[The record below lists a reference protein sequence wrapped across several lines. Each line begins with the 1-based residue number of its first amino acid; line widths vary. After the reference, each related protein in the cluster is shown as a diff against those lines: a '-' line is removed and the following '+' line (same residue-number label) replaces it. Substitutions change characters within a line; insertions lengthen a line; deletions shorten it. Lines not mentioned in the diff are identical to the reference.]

1 MYARHYR
8 GRIGRAAEGRAYAEG
23 QSDQPLH
30 AGKHAVFNPGKD
42 RSENRQRQI
51 SGNQNR
57 HQRRDEQIDDLRHD
71 FMQPLF
77 QHAHEPYG
85 DHHRDHMSLVSGEI
99 DFIQTEPHLRRG
111 NAVRR
116 SHAPGVHQIRMDHD
130 HADHSSQELV
140 AAKYLRR
147 ADCHQNGQEGKRRV
161 GKQMDDGIGSGLCHL
176 GPDITQALQ
185 KAHQQAAGNDGRNN
199 RNEHVSQ
206 RLDGPLPEA
215 GFGAGGLFHFLF
227 GCRLDARDPDEFF
240 IDLIH
245 RSRSENDLKLSRCEE
260 NTLYAVNVFHR
271 LFVTF
276 LIVRNHQPQSGGAV
290 CGAHNV

>member
-1 MYARHYR
+1 
-8 GRIGRAAEGRAYAEG
+8 
-23 QSDQPLH
+23 
-30 AGKHAVFNPGKD
+30 
-42 RSENRQRQI
+42 
-51 SGNQNR
+51 
-57 HQRRDEQIDDLRHD
+57 
-71 FMQPLF
+71 
-77 QHAHEPYG
+77 
-85 DHHRDHMSLVSGEI
+85 MSLVSGEI

-215 GFGAGGLFHFLF
+215 GFGAGGLFHFLL
-227 GCRLDARDPDEFF
+227 GCRLDARDPDEFL